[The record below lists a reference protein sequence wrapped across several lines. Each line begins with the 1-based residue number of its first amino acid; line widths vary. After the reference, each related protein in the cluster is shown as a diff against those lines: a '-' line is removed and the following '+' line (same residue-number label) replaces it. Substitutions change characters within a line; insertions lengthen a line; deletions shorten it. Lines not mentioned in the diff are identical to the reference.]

1 MIKITLKIDGMKCGM
16 CEAHINNIIRKNFK
30 IKKVSSSYK
39 KSETYIISNEI
50 IDENTLK
57 YIFDPTGYI
66 VSSYKIQEYKK
77 RKIFSIFK
85 KSN

>member
-16 CEAHINNIIRKNFK
+16 CEAHINDIIRKNFK

-39 KSETYIISNEI
+39 ENETYIISEEF

-57 YIFDPTGYI
+57 KTFEPTGYI
-66 VSSYKIQEYKK
+66 ISIFSVQEYKK
-77 RKIFSIFK
+77 NNIFSLLK
-85 KSN
+85 KSK